1 MTYKKQYKPNLF
13 HFPSFYHTPIQKK
26 TRPAFLPLLPPAHTK
41 RAFPT
46 HGERPSFLLIEVEF
60 FGNCFAVF
68 YFDGDGVL
76 HLILE

>member
-1 MTYKKQYKPNLF
+1 MECGNIS
-13 HFPSFYHTPIQKK
+13 PSVSFAATLHQSEPYPS
-26 TRPAFLPLLPPAHTK
+26 LPPSRTYEKGIPHARGTP
-41 RAFPT
+41 F
-46 HGERPSFLLIEVEF
+46 FLLIEVEF